1 MYVNSEAELGGALLT
16 FALNFGHPGYS
27 NANDNTPGR
36 VLLSPQLADAGI
48 LLKSRVTGDT
58 LRVLMYSESSG
69 AIAGGR
75 RLLFSLEYAETS
87 AALLRAELATTQGAV
102 VVTRINDGARA
113 ALPVTFRL
121 NQNYPNPFNPS
132 TKITFA
138 LERPSRVSLN
148 IYDIL
153 GRAVRKLVDEDLS
166 AGEHLVAWNGADES
180 GAAVASGVYV
190 YRLSVDGQAVSR
202 KMTLLK

>member
-1 MYVNSEAELGGALLT
+1 
-16 FALNFGHPGYS
+16 
-27 NANDNTPGR
+27 
-36 VLLSPQLADAGI
+36 
-48 LLKSRVTGDT
+48 
-58 LRVLMYSESSG
+58 
-69 AIAGGR
+69 
-75 RLLFSLEYAETS
+75 
-87 AALLRAELATTQGAV
+87 
-102 VVTRINDGARA
+102 
-113 ALPVTFRL
+113 
-121 NQNYPNPFNPS
+121 
-132 TKITFA
+132 
-138 LERPSRVSLN
+138 LN